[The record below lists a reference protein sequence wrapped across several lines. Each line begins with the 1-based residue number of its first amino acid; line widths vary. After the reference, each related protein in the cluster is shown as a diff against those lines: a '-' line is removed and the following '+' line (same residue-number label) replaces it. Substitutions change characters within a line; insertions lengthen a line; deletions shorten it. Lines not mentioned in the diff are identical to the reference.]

1 MAKVKKERDEMTSLG
16 WMLLCLN
23 IQKHTEWRSG
33 SSWIPAVWKT
43 AVNAF
48 PFKYEL
54 GIFTKEKKRGKRWK
68 HPTNVSSQCRLQQR
82 QKGIRQDVTMFQGEF
97 IWFPSKS
104 NLNSFLTISTYT
116 FIMILLRLST
126 FSQSLFL
133 SALVG
138 HSLLT
143 RVTIILLFFC

>member
-1 MAKVKKERDEMTSLG
+1 MNAALFEYTEAYRMKI
-16 WMLLCLN
+16 WFLLN
-23 IQKHTEWRSG
+23 
-33 SSWIPAVWKT
+33 SSSMEDSSKCFSFQIWARYLYKR
-43 AVNAF
+43 
-48 PFKYEL
+48 
-54 GIFTKEKKRGKRWK
+54 EKKKGKRWK